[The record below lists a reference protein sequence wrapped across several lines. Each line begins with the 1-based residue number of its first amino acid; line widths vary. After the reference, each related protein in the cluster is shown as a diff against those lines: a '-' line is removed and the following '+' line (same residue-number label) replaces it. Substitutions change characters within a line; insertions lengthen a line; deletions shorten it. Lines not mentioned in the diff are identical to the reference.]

1 MAKLS
6 LDLSS
11 FRSAGIYTIE
21 SDQTIRTTTT
31 SMNHRLLV
39 GFNGKGPFNRP
50 VYLQSE
56 NQVEQIFGAIDRKL
70 EQKGCFFNRFARTL
84 LRKGP
89 LFAINL
95 LNVDDSEYGK
105 DQVNF
110 AAMSLDAGAPNPIVE
125 DPGMQYG
132 QYDYLTSSETSLDCV
147 VYGVDPGSVV
157 PYIGKAPYAALYE
170 RSRFWVPDAEHLTAV
185 AANKLGTGDITTF
198 EHTNF
203 LNFANV
209 GTEEISYLIYKAED
223 VKGYDITAA
232 EWYGGA
238 ENIPYG
244 WIRPSDFMSEYFLKV
259 ICVKGNWSNYPALSV
274 DPLWYSYFDYK
285 GLSKSKL
292 NAFLAAEGISV
303 LGVWSGSIIPDFTDK
318 QGVSQNLIQRIN
330 ANTETTGLLAAFN
343 NDAAQI
349 LAFDYNGENEEGV
362 QAGQGCWFTDLDGD
376 RQLDTTQGEV
386 ATKQFLIDLVGHN
399 FQNGYKGAVDYA
411 EKHEEVQSIE
421 NSILVSKANIKVST
435 GLKNCWLPDR
445 DYVLATDGSH
455 KVEGV
460 VELTSDIDK
469 SKVLL
474 SYEISLLPDLTEDM
488 KAMEKNLT
496 FVVRI
501 DSYSKYDAASKTYIP
516 QEIDEALKEKL
527 NIKLTDYTGENI
539 IDYIK
544 PLEQDDIELV
554 DVPTVI
560 DGLETTYT
568 AIKCTWSDFMPESDS
583 NVTFSIDLDFGEQA
597 QKKEGEGEMLDVLYS
612 SGKVSTLLGTVTPKS
627 ATFGNVP
634 YGNYLVV
641 NVSASGMVQASIY
654 KLYAKTTTTKTGR
667 ARTSDVF
674 VVEAQ
679 NFSAVNY
686 DAESNTFSLRYPN
699 SEDGVE
705 YEIFFGTKA
714 NPEPWMHVRTMRD
727 NTEKQYGVNF
737 LSYNYDT
744 KNPEDVVADISHAYY
759 FNTKNYYVDVLGSPV
774 HTAALS
780 DLKEL
785 DLFYGNAP
793 VSDDVFNV
801 FMVTNKDAADK
812 ISVGDYINNISFNNA
827 DGEAQKYNTIPGVTR
842 VTSKVFVQLDS
853 TNHFTYNAKTYAL
866 DVDSVPGGVIVDSN
880 FGTRGFY
887 IVTTVE
893 GVKVYPTYQN
903 EIDSITYNGQKIYPI
918 YDDVDNRVNT
928 PNRNDSEHLITGWEN
943 SYGVDMFPIINNE
956 EEIAALPEEQKT
968 RTYVTATGESR
979 TYELKVGDQLIPED
993 IWSIYGIRADM
1004 MEYVSGVK
1012 RQLPLSSGVISSSL
1026 RFIPLKGLKIS
1037 ARHKPGYDEN
1047 GNISLEGGVEKI
1059 YKVLEDEGIQKGILN
1074 PEMVTFRYIVDSMAY
1089 GLGSDLG
1096 GKKYLSRLAETKGK
1110 SLAILNLPSMR
1121 QFATSQNPYFCDE
1134 YVAGVQVKPPFNT
1147 KYIPT
1152 GGNDKLYATSIF
1164 SLPGED
1170 NGAKFTACFWPFLEY
1185 TTNGQKVTV
1194 PPAADVCNAFMS
1206 KFNGGDPWA
1215 IIANNNGVIDNPSV
1229 TGLEYLADQ
1238 SDRDNLEPFGVNTII
1253 SRNGRFMI
1261 FANQTAYQKVKSD
1274 FNKLHIREN
1283 LNAIEIACDQVLEDY
1298 SFVYNTPANRSALV
1312 TNLTPIFEAARNSG
1326 ALESYNI
1333 ICDKTN
1339 NTDEIIEEGFM
1350 VADYEVVFTKGCEKI
1365 IQRVSVKRTGSGNQE
1380 G

>member
-21 SDQTIRTTTT
+21 NDQTIRTTTT

-110 AAMSLDAGAPNPIVE
+110 AAMSLDSGAPNPIVE

-147 VYGVDPGSVV
+147 VYGVGPGSVI

-209 GTEEISYLIYKAED
+209 GTEEISYLIFKAED

-259 ICVKGNWSNYPALSV
+259 VCVKGNWSNYPALSV

-285 GLSKSKL
+285 GLTKSKL

-318 QGVSQNLIQRIN
+318 QGASQNLVARIN

-349 LAFDYNGENEEGV
+349 LAFDYNGENEEGI

-399 FQNGYKGAVDYA
+399 FQNGYKGANTYV
-411 EKHEEVQSIE
+411 KKEEALQSIS
-421 NSILVSKANIKVST
+421 NDILSAKTDIKV
-435 GLKNCWLPDR
+435 GAELKNCWLPDR
-445 DYVLATDGSH
+445 DYILASDGENR
-455 KVEGV
+455 VEGV
-460 VELTSDIDK
+460 VEITSKADN
-469 SKVLL
+469 SKVSLT
-474 SYEISLLPDLTEDM
+474 YEITLLPDMTADPKE
-488 KAMEKNLT
+488 MEKNLT

-501 DSYSKYDAASKTYIP
+501 DSYSKYDAGSKTYIP
-516 QEIDEALKEKL
+516 QEINEELMESL
-527 NIKLTDYTGENI
+527 NIKLADYTGENI

-544 PLEQDDIELV
+544 PLEKDDMEIVE
-554 DVPTVI
+554 VPTNI
-560 DGLETTYT
+560 DGEDTTYK
-568 AIKCTWSDFMPESDS
+568 AIQCTWADFMPESDS
-583 NVTFSIDLDFGEQA
+583 SITFSIDFDFGVKTE
-597 QKKEGEGEMLDVLYS
+597 EDSPVDVTYN
-612 SGKVSTLLGTVTPKS
+612 SGKINTILGAVTPKS
-627 ATFGNVP
+627 AAFGNVP

-641 NVSASGMVQASIY
+641 NVSSSGMTQASIY

-667 ARTSDVF
+667 ARTNDVF
-674 VVEAQ
+674 EVESQ
-679 NFSAVNY
+679 NFTSVNY
-686 DAESNTFSLRYPN
+686 DAENNIFYLRYPN

-714 NPEPWMHVRTMRD
+714 NPEPWMYAQTISDSSDM
-727 NTEKQYGVNF
+727 QYGVNF

-759 FNTKNYYVDVLGSPV
+759 FNTKNHYVDIIGTPV
-774 HTAALS
+774 HTATLS
-780 DLKEL
+780 NLKEL
-785 DLFYGNAP
+785 DLFYGNGP

-801 FMVTNKDAADK
+801 IMVTNKEAADK
-812 ISVGDYINNISFNNA
+812 VSVGDYINNIAFDNA
-827 DGEAQKYNTIPGVTR
+827 DGEAQKYYTIPGVTR
-842 VTSKVFVQLDS
+842 VTSKMFVQLDS

-866 DVDSVPGGVIVDSN
+866 DVDNVPGGVIVDNN

-887 IVTTVE
+887 LITTVE
-893 GVKVYPTYQN
+893 GIKIYPAFKN

-918 YDDVDNRVNT
+918 YDNVENRTGNIGTEGKDNL
-928 PNRNDSEHLITGWEN
+928 EITGWEN
-943 SYGVDMFPIINNE
+943 AYGVDVFPVITSE
-956 EEIAALPEEQKT
+956 EEIPEGSGLE
-968 RTYVTATGESR
+968 
-979 TYELKVGDQLIPED
+979 VGDQIIPEEV
-993 IWSIYGIRADM
+993 SSLYGIGADM
-1004 MEYVSGVK
+1004 IEYVSAVK
-1012 RQLPLSSGVISSSL
+1012 RQLPLSNEAISSSL

-1110 SLAILNLPSMR
+1110 SLAILNLPSMK

-1164 SLPGED
+1164 TLPGED

-1185 TTNGQKVTV
+1185 TSNGQKVSV

-1215 IIANNNGVIDNPSV
+1215 IIANNSGVIDNPAV

-1253 SRNGRFMI
+1253 SRGGRFMI

-1274 FNKLHIREN
+1274 YNKLHIREN

-1333 ICDKTN
+1333 ICDATN
-1339 NTDEIIEEGFM
+1339 NTDEIVEEGFM